1 MNTGF
6 RFDVNALV
14 DLLLIVSVFLI
25 KREKIMQEQIQ
36 NSQQTILKRK
46 EFPKSVKEKVLFR
59 QANRC
64 KDCMEYMAYPEFHHK
79 DGNRSNN
86 YSWNCVALC
95 PNCHAKIT
103 RKARKLIF

>member
-1 MNTGF
+1 MNTGI

-14 DLLLIVSVFLI
+14 DILLIVSVFLI
-25 KREKIMQEQIQ
+25 SREKMIQEQNQ
-36 NSQQTILKRK
+36 NTQPVVLKRK
-46 EFPKSVKEKVLFR
+46 AFSKLVQEKVLSR

-64 KDCMEYMAYPEFHHK
+64 NDCSEFLAYPEFHHK

-86 YSWNCVALC
+86 SSWNCVALC

-103 RKARKLIF
+103 RKARR